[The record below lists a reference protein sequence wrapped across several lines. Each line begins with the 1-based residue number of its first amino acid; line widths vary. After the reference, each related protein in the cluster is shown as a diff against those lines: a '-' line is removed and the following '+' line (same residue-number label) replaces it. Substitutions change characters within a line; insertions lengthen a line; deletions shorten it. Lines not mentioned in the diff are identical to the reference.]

1 MAGKFPSRASPEAVP
16 RLTFVCPS
24 RANSWTGAR
33 LSCPK
38 HLAARPRFHGPMPV
52 APLSDIT
59 VELQLPPRRRE
70 SLTATRFTPWCN
82 GNTAPFGGVIL
93 GSNPSG
99 VARKRPVPQLVLGIF
114 RARLERVRRSL
125 LRASTQSG
133 VARWNERKSRFDSK
147 RSRPNCYVR
156 QSVVSRTIVAR

>member
-1 MAGKFPSRASPEAVP
+1 MAGKFPSPASPEAAP

-24 RANSWTGAR
+24 RANNWRDAR

-38 HLAARPRFHGPMPV
+38 HLAARHRFHGPMPV

-82 GNTAPFGGVIL
+82 GNTAPTASGLFLVRIIALYRKTAKATARVPRGVT
-93 GSNPSG
+93 
-99 VARKRPVPQLVLGIF
+99 VTQRPLEALFLVQIQAG
-114 RARLERVRRSL
+114 
-125 LRASTQSG
+125 
-133 VARWNERKSRFDSK
+133 
-147 RSRPNCYVR
+147 
-156 QSVVSRTIVAR
+156 